1 MEKNLGSNPLPPI
14 VISKNDKN
22 KKEKTL
28 FEKIEIKD
36 RLETKLYLSTSH
48 DLLLPVL
55 LTHH

>member
-1 MEKNLGSNPLPPI
+1 MTKR
-14 VISKNDKN
+14 

-28 FEKIEIKD
+28 FENIEIKD

-55 LTHH
+55 LTHR